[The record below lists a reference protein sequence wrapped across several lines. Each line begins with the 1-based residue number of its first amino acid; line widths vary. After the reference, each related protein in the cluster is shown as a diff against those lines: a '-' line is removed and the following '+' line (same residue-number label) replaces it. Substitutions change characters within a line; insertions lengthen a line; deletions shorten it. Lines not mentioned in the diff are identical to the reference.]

1 MVIEMNVEQK
11 TVTRADIASAVSRR
25 IGFSWAESS
34 RLVAQVLDELGN
46 SLAKEDV
53 VKISSFGTFTV
64 REKKERI
71 GRNPKTKVEVPI
83 KARRVVSFHPSASLR
98 KMVNK

>member
-1 MVIEMNVEQK
+1 MVIKKMKEQK
-11 TVTRADIASAVSRR
+11 TITRADIATAVSKR

-34 RLVAQVLDELGN
+34 RLVAQVLDELGDA
-46 SLAKEDV
+46 LMTEDT

-71 GRNPKTKVEVPI
+71 GRYPKTKVEVPI
-83 KARRVVSFHPSASLR
+83 KARRVVSFHPSATLR

>member
-1 MVIEMNVEQK
+1 MDIEQK
-11 TVTRADIASAVSRR
+11 TITRADIASAVSRR

-46 SLAKEDV
+46 ALTEEDN

-83 KARRVVSFHPSASLR
+83 KARRVVSFHPSATLR